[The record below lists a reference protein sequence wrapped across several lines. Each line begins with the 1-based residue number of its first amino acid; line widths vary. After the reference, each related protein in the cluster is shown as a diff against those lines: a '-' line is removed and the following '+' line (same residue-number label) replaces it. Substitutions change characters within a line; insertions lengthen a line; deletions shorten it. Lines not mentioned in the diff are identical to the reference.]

1 MWDDLLI
8 HTLVIGD
15 LMVRLM
21 EQELNGAT
29 ISRKNTTAIEV
40 H

>member
-15 LMVRLM
+15 LMARLM
-21 EQELNGAT
+21 EQELNDHQ
-29 ISRKNTTAIEV
+29 IL
-40 H
+40 

>member
-21 EQELNGAT
+21 EQELNDHQ
-29 ISRKNTTAIEV
+29 IL
-40 H
+40 